1 MTPQISSSQLKSPT
15 CHVWW
20 WQALW
25 KRRFKFVIC
34 QGTPR
39 DHVIWGLCII
49 VDWVPLITSHYHP
62 KFGGHRA
69 LCKRRCFFSLSHDLT
84 CWYGQGVTWHNRRVS
99 LIISDYPTKYGD
111 HRPCGRGD
119 IKLSVYHVI
128 SLDHV
133 IRGSRD
139 IWMSFLIVS
148 QCPVTFTGH
157 RSRGIGDIKLLIYN
171 VISRNQV
178 VRGSCEIMGEFPSS

>member
-1 MTPQISSSQLKSPT
+1 MSGDPTWPRDLRVMYHCGLSSTHYKSLSSQ
-15 CHVWW
+15 VWW
-20 WQALW
+20 SQAL
-25 KRRFKFVIC
+25 
-34 QGTPR
+34 
-39 DHVIWGLCII
+39 
-49 VDWVPLITSHYHP
+49 Y
-62 KFGGHRA
+62 
-69 LCKRRCFFSLSHDLT
+69 KRRCFFSLSHDLT

-111 HRPCGRGD
+111 HRACGRGD

-139 IWMSFLIVS
+139 IWMSSLIVS

-171 VISRNQV
+171 VISRTQV